1 MADVSLAED
10 DHLFPVFHLA
20 VPVHIHA
27 VHKNLIVK
35 FPLHLGHVHH
45 VPVRQL
51 LKLLIVDVCPVHGED
66 LIMLVMARRKH
77 EGVVGGSGREA
88 DVTWHALIGMYD
100 GMDLDAAFLLTRP
113 GMPAHAL
120 EDGVG
125 EQRNGGGVYDTQPLY
140 PLLAAVSPAV
150 RRKPALVPL
159 VQVAVYFLEELLR
172 PPGIRI

>member
-1 MADVSLAED
+1 MVSMVMSKSL
-10 DHLFPVFHLA
+10 
-20 VPVHIHA
+20 VPFREQP
-27 VHKNLIVK
+27 KLIT
-35 FPLHLGHVHH
+35 L
-45 VPVRQL
+45 
-51 LKLLIVDVCPVHGED
+51 
-66 LIMLVMARRKH
+66 
-77 EGVVGGSGREA
+77 
-88 DVTWHALIGMYD
+88 HALIGMYD
-100 GMDLDAAFLLTRP
+100 GMDLDAAFLFARL

-125 EQRNGGGVYDTQPLY
+125 EQRYCGGVYDAQPLY